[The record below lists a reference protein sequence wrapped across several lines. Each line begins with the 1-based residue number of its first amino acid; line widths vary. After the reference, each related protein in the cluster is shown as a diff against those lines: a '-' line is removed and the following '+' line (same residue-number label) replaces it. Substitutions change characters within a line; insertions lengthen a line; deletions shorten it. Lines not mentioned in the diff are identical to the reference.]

1 MPSLRRVDEEIP
13 RVDGLRL
20 VERVDQLEAIG
31 RGEVWRARVAGG
43 LAGDEGRA
51 LPGELP
57 GVGECR
63 LRLLRM
69 PVDEGL
75 RARALTLARD
85 LTAMDEP
92 GLLAVRQVR
101 KAYDGVALVY
111 GHGPDDATGLHEIA
125 RRRLLRAGEVVTLGV
140 GLSWALAH
148 AHAAGIV
155 HGRLADAD
163 VLIGADGRPVLTG
176 MGVRGVLGAAGEP
189 AADVRALERMLGSL
203 LDRETPS
210 AAKVERAL
218 AHGSTSAAGLA
229 ALLAAAAPAVPIHV
243 GDAAPSPGEAPAGR
257 RARSR
262 GVPRFRRPAWL
273 RPRIL
278 VAGAGIVLLG
288 ALAGWATAP
297 GPHAAARH
305 SQGSRPSVATAGGPD
320 WRQVLTTLDRARS
333 AAFARPDVAALSA
346 VDAPGGAA
354 YRYDAAAVSSM
365 RARGVHAGELRLVL
379 ESVAVESASPRRAV
393 LRVTDRLLPYQLR
406 DATGTVV
413 SNVAGRASATHR
425 IELAVADAGGSGWR
439 VVSVTD
445 PAVVSS

>member
-20 VERVDQLEAIG
+20 VQRVDQLEAVG
-31 RGEVWRARVAGG
+31 RGEVWRARVVGG
-43 LAGDEGRA
+43 LAGEEGRA

-57 GVGECR
+57 GVGEC
-63 LRLLRM
+63 LVRLLRM

-85 LTAMDEP
+85 LVPLNEP
-92 GLLAVRQVR
+92 GLLAVREVR

-111 GHGPDDATGLHEIA
+111 DHGPAGARGLHEIA
-125 RRRLLRAGEVVTLGV
+125 RRRLLQAGEVVTLGV
-140 GLSWALAH
+140 GLNWALAH
-148 AHAAGIV
+148 AHSAGIA

-163 VLIGADGRPVLTG
+163 VLISSDGRPVLTG
-176 MGVRGVLGAAGEP
+176 MGVRGVLGAPGEP

-203 LDRETPS
+203 LDRETPG
-210 AAKVERAL
+210 AAKVGRAL
-218 AHGSTSAAGLA
+218 TAGSTSAAGLA
-229 ALLAAAAPAVPIHV
+229 ALLAAAAPAVPIRIS
-243 GDAAPSPGEAPAGR
+243 DAVPSPDEVPARR

-262 GVPRFRRPAWL
+262 GVPRIRRPAWL

-305 SQGSRPSVATAGGPD
+305 LQPSPPSVATASGPD
-320 WRQVLTTLDRARS
+320 WRHVLTTLDQARS
-333 AAFARPDVAALSA
+333 AVFARPDVAGLSA
-346 VDAPGGAA
+346 VDAPGDAA
-354 YRYDAAAVSSM
+354 YRYDAAAVSSLQ
-365 RARGVHAGELRLVL
+365 ARGMHAVGLRLVL

-393 LRVTDRLLPYQLR
+393 LRVTDRLSPYQLR
-406 DATGTVV
+406 SADGAVV
-413 SNVAGRASATHR
+413 SNVAGRASAAHR
-425 IELAVADAGGSGWR
+425 IELVAADAGGSGWR
-439 VVSVTD
+439 VVSVTG